1 MPAYLEIFDKRTH
14 RIISTVSIIERYGQ
28 TSLILVRLTAVTAM
42 PGKLIPEL
50 YHFYGGLAATLVA
63 LFFGSLLTE
72 RVSLFSNNRQEQN
85 GIGKKKEVEMKH
97 VQNPMRGRKLQEL
110 EFKDDDGSD
119 LDEME
124 QKVYENTGGQNQRKK
139 QPSKCKTMVKNA
151 ALEVRAIFGEE
162 ELYTAAGFILFS
174 LYAVTQLYILGNAI
188 THSIYRNEPSQ
199 YFS

>member
-1 MPAYLEIFDKRTH
+1 
-14 RIISTVSIIERYGQ
+14 
-28 TSLILVRLTAVTAM
+28 
-42 PGKLIPEL
+42 
-50 YHFYGGLAATLVA
+50 
-63 LFFGSLLTE
+63 
-72 RVSLFSNNRQEQN
+72 
-85 GIGKKKEVEMKH
+85 MKH